1 MRSGGMRKA
10 VGVGASVLAAVV
22 VAGCGSGGGS
32 AGGGSVFGPDDK
44 GPGSASPS
52 AKPNDSSPA
61 PKDPYLSQAQL
72 EDAILTAADLGPG
85 WTRMPVQTSAGTSK
99 TQPTAVDAALRANCP
114 PYREQNDESS
124 SPAARYLT
132 VSFTAPKNADVP
144 YLDYELTITVQQ
156 RSAADLSKAVE
167 YGKRFGVE
175 CRNMPVAEP
184 GNPYTLD
191 YSALKNLPPY
201 GDGAGVYKT
210 AQNATGLNATSWVVV
225 RLGNTAMEI
234 SGSPNA
240 VEAFMSP
247 AVLKVKQALD
257 AKN

>member
-22 VAGCGSGGGS
+22 VAGCGGGS

-44 GPGSASPS
+44 GSGSASPS
-52 AKPNDSSPA
+52 AEPDNSSPA
-61 PKDPYLSQAQL
+61 PKDPYLSQAEL

-99 TQPTAVDAALRANCP
+99 TQPTAADAALRANCP
-114 PYREQNDESS
+114 PYREQDNASS
-124 SPAARYLT
+124 SPAARYLSA
-132 VSFTAPKNADVP
+132 SFTAPKNADVP

-156 RSAADLSKAVE
+156 SSVADLSKAVE
-167 YGKRFGVE
+167 YGRRSGVE
-175 CRNMPVAEP
+175 CKNMPVAEP

-201 GDGAGVYKT
+201 GDEAAGLYET
-210 AQNATGLNATSWVVV
+210 AQNATGLNATSWLLV
-225 RLGNTAMEI
+225 RLGNTLVEI

-247 AVLKVKQALD
+247 AVLKVKRALD